1 MQNMAAFTTVWLSV
15 HTQVHNPDICS
26 IYLKHKQATRK
37 YFLPVFILLRKPTMA
52 IYRILN
58 AASVPDIRRW
68 HQHDAASQLGF
79 QLHDVQHRGRRTIQ
93 ARSLCDELW
102 IQL

>member
-37 YFLPVFILLRKPTMA
+37 YFLPVFILLRKPAMA

-93 ARSLCDELW
+93 ARSLCDGL
-102 IQL
+102 